1 MLLLANVPVTAVST
15 LVNTPAKF
23 VPVYCGA
30 WKVGCWMQGD
40 NAANEPAPEIL
51 AEASASSEA
60 AALST
65 SNGAPWWQRWQ
76 DAVARAGKPLLLGAL
91 TSSVVFSLLAYTLV
105 SAGWRLRVQRTRSA
119 RLDQSQIR
127 PFALWRRQRRASQ
140 CRGHLG
146 QCRVDVDALHAG
158 RARVGADVGQGR
170 R

>member
-76 DAVARAGKPLLLGAL
+76 DAVAKAGKPLLLGAL
-91 TSSVVFSLLAYTLV
+91 TFSVVFSLLAYTLV
-105 SAGWRLRVQRTRSA
+105 SAGWHLRVRLKRRRRIAA
-119 RLDQSQIR
+119 RR
-127 PFALWRRQRRASQ
+127 
-140 CRGHLG
+140 
-146 QCRVDVDALHAG
+146 
-158 RARVGADVGQGR
+158 
-170 R
+170 